1 MCKLTQTAA
10 ILLLLSLLVSCAGGG
25 GQSSAPVA
33 APAAA
38 NLNPILDTYT
48 LRSDVSGVL
57 DPSIMRQDSSW
68 YVYSTDFNNPGGHL
82 PVRCSADR
90 QTFTLCGF
98 VFTDIPAWVLVK
110 APGIRDLWAPE
121 PAFFGGKYHLYYVGS
136 IFGTN
141 QSVIGEASNTT
152 VDPRNPAYKWV
163 DDGEVIESNSSVD
176 YNTIDPSILI
186 DSDGSVWLT
195 FGSYWTG
202 IKQVRLDPA
211 TGMRSTADSTMYAL
225 AAHPGNNAI
234 EAPSLVHHGAFYFL
248 FVSYD
253 FCCKGANSTYR
264 IMVGR
269 SASVHGPFVDMN
281 GVNMMQ
287 GGATQLLAGDGQWA
301 GPGGQTVYLDPV
313 QGDTI
318 VFHAYATSNG
328 LAWLHLNHL
337 SWNGDWPAIEL

>member
-1 MCKLTQTAA
+1 MSKPTQTAA
-10 ILLLLSLLVSCAGGG
+10 ILLLLSLLLSCAGGG
-25 GQSSAPVA
+25 LNSAPAA

-68 YVYSTDFNNPGGHL
+68 FVYSTDFNNPGGHL

-152 VDPRNPAYKWV
+152 LDPRNPAYKWV
-163 DDGEVIESNSSVD
+163 DDGEVIQSNSSVD
-176 YNTIDPSILI
+176 YNTIDPSILV
-186 DSDGSVWLT
+186 DTDGSVWLT
-195 FGSYWTG
+195 FGSYWSG

-211 TGMRSTADSTMYAL
+211 TGMRSTADRTMYAL

-234 EAPSLVHHGAFYFL
+234 EAPSLVHHGAFYYL

-269 SASVHGPFVDMN
+269 STSVHGPFVDRD
-281 GVNMMQ
+281 GVPMMQ
-287 GGATQLLAGDGQWA
+287 GGVTQLLAGDGQWA

-337 SWNGDWPAIEL
+337 SWNGDWPAIEI

>member
-1 MCKLTQTAA
+1 MAKFTKIPA
-10 ILLLLSLLVSCAGGG
+10 LLLLLPLLASCGGGG
-25 GQSSAPVA
+25 GQVFAPVA
-33 APAAA
+33 TPGAA
-38 NLNPILDTYT
+38 NQNPILDTYT
-48 LRSDVSGVL
+48 LRSDVSGVH

-68 YVYSTDFNNPGGHL
+68 YVYSTDFSNPGGHL

-90 QTFTLCGF
+90 QIWTLCGF
-98 VFTDIPAWVLVK
+98 VFADIPPWVLVK
-110 APGIRDLWAPE
+110 APGIHDLWAPE
-121 PAFFGGKYHLYYVGS
+121 PSFFGGKYHLYYVGS

-141 QSVIGEASNTT
+141 QSVIGVASNSTL
-152 VDPRNPAYKWV
+152 DPRSPSYRWV
-163 DDGEVIESNSSVD
+163 DDGEVIESNPSLD
-176 YNTIDPSILI
+176 YNTIDPSILV
-186 DSDGSVWLT
+186 DTDGGVWLT

-202 IKQVRLDPA
+202 IKQIRIDAA
-211 TGMRSTADSTMYAL
+211 TGKPADGTLYAL

-234 EAPSLVHHGAFYFL
+234 EAPSLVHHGAFYYL

-253 FCCKGANSTYR
+253 FCCKGASSTYR

-281 GVNMMQ
+281 GNPMMQ

-337 SWNGDWPAIEL
+337 SWSGDWPRIEL